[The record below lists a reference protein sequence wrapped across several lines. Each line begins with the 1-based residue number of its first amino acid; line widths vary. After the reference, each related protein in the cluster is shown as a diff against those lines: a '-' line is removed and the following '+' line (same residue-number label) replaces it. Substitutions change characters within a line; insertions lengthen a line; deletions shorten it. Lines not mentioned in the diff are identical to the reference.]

1 MSIMEEAKK
10 TLTLPIT
17 GMTCANCVAAVE
29 RNLNKLDGV
38 QSANVNLASERA
50 SVEFDPAIVDQK
62 DIIARIK
69 RTGYDIALGEA
80 RKRAATRAVSWM
92 AVLLFQE
99 PRNCQYRSGN
109 RQRDEGQGG
118 YSSHSLRHIKGY
130 GS

>member
-1 MSIMEEAKK
+1 MEEAKK

-50 SVEFDPAIVDQK
+50 SVEFDPAKVDQKDIK

-80 RKRAATRAVSWM
+80 DFVLKRLGDVNDARRLEEA
-92 AVLLFQE
+92 LLGTDGVVGA
-99 PRNCQYRSGN
+99 P
-109 RQRDEGQGG
+109 
-118 YSSHSLRHIKGY
+118 HY
-130 GS
+130 GF